1 MAAGRRRLAAAAG
14 CLAAPAGRRP
24 AALGR
29 LAVVG
34 RLPGAKYGGR
44 RRTSAGG
51 GVMTSGAV
59 RRAAIDQHARTRKT
73 ICLVGRPPLGV
84 AWVLVLSRPRLP
96 HLGRA
101 SRSTWPSAAPR
112 PGLAATGPPVRAA
125 AGHCHGR
132 RAASASREWLGWP
145 APGRAGGGEGQ
156 SEAACPHASSISA
169 GPALG
174 LCSRGGGRGPMRKGG
189 PCGNVAFSRSFV
201 RGSHHAAACS
211 ARRSH
216 LPPVLPIRS
225 TAHSTRRYV
234 SPLVA
239 CCSPPRID

>member
-14 CLAAPAGRRP
+14 CLAAPAGHRP

-29 LAVVG
+29 LAAVG

-51 GVMTSGAV
+51 GVMTGGTV
-59 RRAAIDQHARTRKT
+59 RRAAFDQQARTRKM
-73 ICLVGRPPLGV
+73 ICPVGRPPPGV

-174 LCSRGGGRGPMRKGG
+174 LCSKGGGQGPMRQGG
-189 PCGNVAFSRSFV
+189 PCGKRCLFAFFRSWLPSRRRLFCLAITPTARS
-201 RGSHHAAACS
+201 ADPLDCS
-211 ARRSH
+211 
-216 LPPVLPIRS
+216 
-225 TAHSTRRYV
+225 
-234 SPLVA
+234 
-239 CCSPPRID
+239 